1 MPSLQIN
8 DQRLLNGRSLTWIS
22 TIRSRV
28 RPKAV
33 PQSVSLVHISV
44 PNTKVLQNT
53 VLEASVVHKVE
64 SLTCRQVMSSVKTT
78 TKRRRLIT
86 LMPII
91 NPSVITINKMGII
104 QIFVATTN
112 LKMEGI
118 TETSKLLEK
127 KHTLAF

>member
-1 MPSLQIN
+1 
-8 DQRLLNGRSLTWIS
+8 
-22 TIRSRV
+22 
-28 RPKAV
+28 
-33 PQSVSLVHISV
+33 
-44 PNTKVLQNT
+44 
-53 VLEASVVHKVE
+53 
-64 SLTCRQVMSSVKTT
+64 
-78 TKRRRLIT
+78 
-86 LMPII
+86 MPII